1 MRKVL
6 PKYII
11 LFAAIFP
18 ALNPVL
24 KALGFSKIDSERM
37 KFILQTISN
46 TIKERMKTSA
56 NEKVCDCTRQ
66 PDA

>member
-18 ALNPVL
+18 ALDPVL
-24 KALGFSKIDSERM
+24 KALGFGKNRSEEM
-37 KFILQTISN
+37 QFILQTICN
-46 TIKERMKTSA
+46 TIEERKKTSA

>member
-1 MRKVL
+1 MVL

-24 KALGFSKIDSERM
+24 KALGFGKNRSEEM
-37 KFILQTISN
+37 QFILLTICK
-46 TIKERMKTSA
+46 TIEERKKMSA